1 LVAKLSIYLFSCKES
16 NSNISDYEIGLAQIA
31 AASILKINCI
41 FYLQKRATTGA
52 PFFVVEKNNLLKNL
66 VADSWIGFK
75 KL

>member
-1 LVAKLSIYLFSCKES
+1 MNRISFWFIYDDSLVAKLSIYLFSCKES

-52 PFFVVEKNNLLKNL
+52 SFL
-66 VADSWIGFK
+66 WFK
-75 KL
+75 KTIY